1 MVDENHPATNTT
13 NNNKN
18 YMQQWWNWQNKQAWL
33 EQTDEKETSTSK
45 ASILAVCSYL
55 QNNMQNNIKQ
65 KYGKC
70 KRYKESILLVVA
82 TSII

>member
-1 MVDENHPATNTT
+1 MVD
-13 NNNKN
+13 
-18 YMQQWWNWQNKQAWL
+18 WQNKQAWL
-33 EQTDEKETSTSK
+33 EQTDEKETSTRK

-55 QNNMQNNIKQ
+55 QNNMKQ